1 MTRYSYSLYSS
12 QRYHQPEED
21 IMNKALDAADDLRR
35 RIEEKQNAKK

>member
-1 MTRYSYSLYSS
+1 MSRYSYSLRSS
-12 QRYHQPEED
+12 QRYNAPEED